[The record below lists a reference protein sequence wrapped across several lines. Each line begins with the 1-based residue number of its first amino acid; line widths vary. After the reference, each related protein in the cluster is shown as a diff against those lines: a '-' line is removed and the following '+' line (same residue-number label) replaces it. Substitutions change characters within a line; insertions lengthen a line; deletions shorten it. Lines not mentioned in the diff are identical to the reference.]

1 MSELVEG
8 FEFVSGLSSDVSVL
22 GTKSIERD
30 THYYNS
36 AHKLGQMLAEHNLT
50 TITGG
55 APGIG
60 EAANKGAKEKG
71 GRSLGIGMKVHGET
85 RLNEYVDE
93 SIIFNFPFTRKMV
106 MTAPSDAFVFYP
118 GGFGTMHELFEI
130 LTLIQ
135 TGKME
140 RVPVILVDHD
150 FWEPWHKFIKKNLDH
165 ELHTI
170 SSQDDEL
177 YQIVDDESTVMD
189 LIDNMT

>member
-1 MSELVEG
+1 
-8 FEFVSGLSSDVSVL
+8 
-22 GTKSIERD
+22 
-30 THYYNS
+30 
-36 AHKLGQMLAEHNLT
+36 
-50 TITGG
+50 
-55 APGIG
+55 
-60 EAANKGAKEKG
+60 
-71 GRSLGIGMKVHGET
+71 MKVHGET